1 MQARQH
7 KAQSGKGALPS
18 GAPLAFQLSS
28 PSKIA
33 KRNVLDAPAPKT
45 LVSDALAG
53 IAEDNATASGKV
65 RPKKSRWGP
74 DQPTG
79 SPILPVASSGKP
91 WPPASG
97 FKGVTSHRPP
107 GAPLLTKAAK
117 QPDANALSSSKKLY
131 QPAAD
136 LSNGKDAVS
145 SPTEAAAASQ
155 VTTHHSP
162 STLDVS
168 SGHYPQPDRLHHI
181 SSGDVHMASSKGR
194 YSRSPTRDLS
204 QVPSTELLRPFSRER
219 SQSPSRTGVM
229 PRDQMR
235 VSIRENGYPRE
246 HFKGPGRN
254 GKDCTDYARHDIAQ
268 NKRPRYNCHYQEY
281 YEYDRGPVHSTDHD
295 QMAATRREH
304 DSCLA
309 SQTVPYVKQ
318 HDFSRRNDRSHRS
331 SHRSDDNGG
340 GRQPQRSR
348 SHSMAPGGG
357 PSGDRRKQ
365 ERQAR
370 RRSPS
375 HEEEGQIT
383 DRPATRSPI
392 LGKDAPKLPGQQL
405 NRSPGQVQPQ
415 KALVSLFAHQLHHSG
430 SHQKAV
436 QEPASAPAKP
446 AAAAAALPAASP
458 SETADV
464 QAQQLALHQLLQS
477 TQDVD
482 QTADLAVDPMSQPAR
497 PLQLDP
503 AAVSLVK
510 PLTPDASTISAVV
523 ATNNDFASLDP
534 EATTVRAELQSNR
547 TASAAQVD
555 PCAAEHAAAA
565 AGVAGVPMPD
575 TAKAS
580 AAFRIVNDQR
590 NQSDP
595 DQAIPSSPR
604 AKPVQRSSGEGRC
617 RSLDKAAQQSPRT
630 MRGRSR
636 QAVEPHTQPCRVH
649 RQCEDALPLSAH
661 VLDRKRSQTPDTQT
675 DRYAKRSRN
684 DQRQPVVSSS
694 QARVHGSRRAPPPS
708 FREKQISSVE
718 ARRQASKL
726 ATLRPGEPRESNHS
740 VSTRSRQHAVLPNDA
755 YANRPSSESREPS
768 VSMSPS
774 PVHKRALQPHGPHPN
789 RGQGGPAAPHLDDWQ
804 SDRWHNGDRDV
815 VQGPGRLPSDL
826 RQHGSFDQT
835 SQLSSGDRGS
845 SEHDAPHAGHR
856 NRGTYHGHHSHDGG
870 VPVQSYRNDRGHSC
884 LDMDNGYSPHVA
896 HVAKDLSCSDRHAYR
911 ASPPLTET
919 DRHRQHCLSEPEQE
933 AAARVRAQKL
943 DWDTDQMMAKLL
955 GAYGK
960 PAEAIGDRQVLEAMR
975 EAVRVIGNMDEDN
988 REASPG
994 FLVTRQDLPEWL
1006 PDAKKQQVLNM
1017 LFPAAWLHQDPDF
1030 QPQWKLP
1037 LGWEPPEC
1045 AGDGLRPHAEPLD
1058 SALQEGLQQ
1067 VSHLQTNTVTV
1078 LLSREEAEAGGPG
1091 LDNSRDPRRRAC
1103 SARPAQ
1109 SLLLPM
1115 PLFPFLPH
1123 VEENICDSS
1132 STSPDVIEGRTGGA
1146 TAGPVD
1152 QLAPGGFL
1160 YDLWDMRHRAASPA
1174 GSWSTTPHTMA
1185 SAGWGEARRPESA
1198 SEWATSGHL
1207 EPPAAPSHTTN
1218 TEQQYTDH
1226 ITTTAQPQWPP
1237 HEDSTGQ
1244 QHGNMFEV
1252 QQQPHWQ
1259 QQQDEAITPA
1269 APSRV
1274 PTLQAPSAP
1283 QLQRPAYYPDPEPA
1297 DYHIQ
1302 FCDHMGLRT
1311 WSLATLRQDMRCGKG
1326 DALPNTPILNKAEGY
1341 WLPLREGRWLP
1352 DHLHWAGIDQMVMQ
1366 GAAITSDAVT
1376 SAEAMSDAGL
1386 DKWVINTLAS
1396 FHHQALPP
1404 LQLPNDMATAQH
1416 QHISTFATS
1425 ACIGA
1430 AAEASDQD
1438 LALTTAAVSPSIE
1451 DAAALREVLASQHW
1465 FDSFDLPN
1473 AYEEQ
1478 TPNISTSQSRND
1490 GHGIGRGRSCW
1501 GPPPPPQYTAML
1513 CGELSLAVMS
1523 GVAGKSLI
1531 KEVLDR
1537 AIQQELDKAKA
1548 N

>member
-79 SPILPVASSGKP
+79 SPILPVASS
-91 WPPASG
+91 
-97 FKGVTSHRPP
+97 
-107 GAPLLTKAAK
+107 
-117 QPDANALSSSKKLY
+117 
-131 QPAAD
+131 
-136 LSNGKDAVS
+136 
-145 SPTEAAAASQ
+145 EAAAASQ

-331 SHRSDDNGG
+331 SHR
-340 GRQPQRSR
+340 QPQRSR

-415 KALVSLFAHQLHHSG
+415 KALV
-430 SHQKAV
+430 
-436 QEPASAPAKP
+436 
-446 AAAAAALPAASP
+446 
-458 SETADV
+458 
-464 QAQQLALHQLLQS
+464 
-477 TQDVD
+477 
-482 QTADLAVDPMSQPAR
+482 
-497 PLQLDP
+497 
-503 AAVSLVK
+503 
-510 PLTPDASTISAVV
+510 
-523 ATNNDFASLDP
+523 
-534 EATTVRAELQSNR
+534 
-547 TASAAQVD
+547 
-555 PCAAEHAAAA
+555 
-565 AGVAGVPMPD
+565 
-575 TAKAS
+575 
-580 AAFRIVNDQR
+580 IVNDQR

-826 RQHGSFDQT
+826 RQH
-835 SQLSSGDRGS
+835 
-845 SEHDAPHAGHR
+845 
-856 NRGTYHGHHSHDGG
+856 
-870 VPVQSYRNDRGHSC
+870 
-884 LDMDNGYSPHVA
+884 
-896 HVAKDLSCSDRHAYR
+896 
-911 ASPPLTET
+911 
-919 DRHRQHCLSEPEQE
+919 
-933 AAARVRAQKL
+933 ARVRAQKL

-1352 DHLHWAGIDQMVMQ
+1352 DHLHWAGIDQM
-1366 GAAITSDAVT
+1366 
-1376 SAEAMSDAGL
+1376 
-1386 DKWVINTLAS
+1386 
-1396 FHHQALPP
+1396 
-1404 LQLPNDMATAQH
+1404 
-1416 QHISTFATS
+1416 
-1425 ACIGA
+1425 
-1430 AAEASDQD
+1430 
-1438 LALTTAAVSPSIE
+1438 
-1451 DAAALREVLASQHW
+1451 
-1465 FDSFDLPN
+1465 
-1473 AYEEQ
+1473 
-1478 TPNISTSQSRND
+1478 
-1490 GHGIGRGRSCW
+1490 
-1501 GPPPPPQYTAML
+1501 
-1513 CGELSLAVMS
+1513 LSLAVMS

-1537 AIQQELDKAKA
+1537 AIQQELDKAKVCSYQMLA
-1548 N
+1548 